1 MALLVHLTSEKNLA
15 AIKRSG
21 IKPRRV
27 YPGRPSGVFAMP
39 VTRNFYI
46 SHQWLR
52 ELKRSGQRTIVA
64 VYFRIDD
71 DEPVS
76 VGHYSQ
82 NHKEVSSAQAMA
94 IILQAERAEGYEV
107 IIPRRIEKSEI
118 HRIRQLSQVLG
129 WRYMPGAHGRKP
141 CGCPI
146 CLPKGTI
153 RSQKIRKKYEDEPF

>member
-1 MALLVHLTSEKNLA
+1 MAIFVHLTSDKRLP

-21 IKPRRV
+21 IKLSRAYSQRR
-27 YPGRPSGVFAMP
+27 SGVFAMP

-71 DEPVS
+71 NERVW

-82 NHKEVSSAQAMA
+82 NHRAVTAARA
-94 IILQAERAEGYEV
+94 VGIIMEAERAEGYEV
-107 IIPRRIEKSEI
+107 IIPRRIEKAEI
-118 HRIRQLSQVLG
+118 VRLRQLSQVLG

-153 RSQKIRKKYEDEPF
+153 RSRKIRERYVNDL